1 MEEEALALALQ
12 QDFALTLPERPDAGQ
27 IFDALAAK
35 INDLILNDMEQL
47 IRILYRVDV
56 DEAKLRELLRQHPGQ
71 DAADIISRLIV
82 DRQLQKIQLRK
93 AGGKKHPDLPDAER
107 W

>member
-27 IFDALAAK
+27 IFDVLAAK
-35 INDLILNDMEQL
+35 INDLILNDMDQL
-47 IRILYRVDV
+47 IRILYRIDV
-56 DEAKLRELLRQHPGQ
+56 DEAKLRKLLRQHPGQ
-71 DAADIISRLIV
+71 DAADIISRLIIE
-82 DRQLQKIQLRK
+82 RQLQKVRLRK
-93 AGGKKHPDLPDAER
+93 TGTKEHPDLPDAER